1 MDGQLGAAAGGTTG
15 DNRIM
20 VTGKTAVLMGAIAR
34 KEVANS
40 CLHAE
45 PHR

>member
-1 MDGQLGAAAGGTTG
+1 MDSSVLRAKPR

-20 VTGKTAVLMGAIAR
+20 VTEKTAVLMGAIAWE
-34 KEVANS
+34 EVANS

-45 PHR
+45 PYR